1 MEEWSHGS
9 SVGSGKKSCVHVR
22 NLKTVSN
29 SDLGVLYSKDYISD
43 MLIMGR
49 VVSWELLTTSV

>member
-22 NLKTVSN
+22 SLETASN
-29 SDLGVLYSKDYISD
+29 NDLGRLYPKEDISD
-43 MLIMGR
+43 MLIMGH
-49 VVSWELLTTSV
+49 VVSWELLTPFV